1 MNPTN
6 TLLGISRGHRMWLQY
21 LQPKE
26 ALEHIFRDQKFGD
39 TIDLKRISFDE
50 LDTTIDFDLCE
61 WPENAPQKWLNQKF
75 NTVQVTIV
83 LGACSEVHLKDW
95 ALVNIGE
102 FRVKKVKDSELYSFK
117 FISKSGAYFSCICD
131 VLFFQ
136 KVSAYQNA

>member
-1 MNPTN
+1 
-6 TLLGISRGHRMWLQY
+6 MWLQY

-26 ALEHIFRDQKFGD
+26 ALDHIYKDQNFGN
-39 TIDLKRISFDE
+39 TIELKRISFED
-50 LDTTIDFDLCE
+50 LDTKIEFDLCE
-61 WPENAPQKWLNQKF
+61 WPENAPQKWLKQKF

-95 ALVNIGE
+95 ALANIGE
-102 FRVKKVKDSELYSFK
+102 FRVKKITDSELYSFK